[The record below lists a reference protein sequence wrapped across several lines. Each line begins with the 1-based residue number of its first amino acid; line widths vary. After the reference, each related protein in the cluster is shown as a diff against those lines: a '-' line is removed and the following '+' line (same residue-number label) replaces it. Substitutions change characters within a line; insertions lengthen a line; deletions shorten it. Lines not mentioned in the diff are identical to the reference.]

1 MQRSS
6 PVLSRKKTTIEKAT
20 RVHGRGEGC
29 LGEVEETC
37 SVWQMRDTGVF
48 HRKEPS
54 FLVVSQR
61 RGISWDPLAG
71 RQAWSARP
79 GWGFHHLMGL
89 VGLGQP
95 WGGRDTPEAHCC
107 GIGLL
112 LTPRLDLFLRVS
124 CTWVVSQVWQLIS
137 TNSVSSPPS
146 QLS

>member
-1 MQRSS
+1 MFSLADARHWRFPQKGAFIS
-6 PVLSRKKTTIEKAT
+6 
-20 RVHGRGEGC
+20 GC
-29 LGEVEETC
+29 LP
-37 SVWQMRDTGVF
+37 
-48 HRKEPS
+48 KERH
-54 FLVVSQR
+54 FLGS
-61 RGISWDPLAG
+61 SG

-146 QLS
+146 QLSEYTGDFGVLPHRLQPLWKTVRDRS